1 MSKTRDMKQNGDM
14 DILKDKARLKDNPF
28 VVPEGYFEAMRERA
42 SRLPE
47 IQEAH
52 GRKIRRILVPVLSA
66 AASLALV
73 LSGMLLFDGRRAAP
87 EHRLY
92 SDSVAALSS
101 DEIIEYLIYT
111 GASVEDIN
119 SVGN

>member
-1 MSKTRDMKQNGDM
+1 MKQNDDM
-14 DILKDKARLKDNPF
+14 DILKDKARLEDNPF

-42 SRLPE
+42 SHVPE
-47 IQEAH
+47 IQEVH
-52 GRKIRRILVPVLSA
+52 SRKVRRILVPVLSA
-66 AASLALV
+66 AASLALI

-92 SDSVAALSS
+92 SDNVATVLSS

-119 SVGN
+119 MYQKETQK

>member
-1 MSKTRDMKQNGDM
+1 MKQNDM

-42 SRLPE
+42 SHLPE
-47 IQEAH
+47 IQKVRD
-52 GRKIRRILVPVLSA
+52 RKIRRILVPVLSA
-66 AASLALV
+66 AASLALI

-92 SDSVAALSS
+92 SDNVATALSN

-111 GASVEDIN
+111 GTSAEEIDMYQKETQK
-119 SVGN
+119 